1 MGEDESKESA
11 TGGSKRRGLCE
22 WPELHLGR
30 LYRVKG
36 VADRYN
42 TALILRD
49 SSPFATLYHLT
60 ITASYYGIFHEIT
73 ARHFSAFCCI
83 FYDWTSDR
91 RHHLS
96 YFANH
101 AHRLA
106 ARRFVGCLRPEPV
119 HYRQKNRFGASALN
133 RNPAVL
139 RNRCMVLK
147 EACYAHC

>member
-1 MGEDESKESA
+1 MNQKSRQREAAKDAGCVNCLNCNWASA
-11 TGGSKRRGLCE
+11 
-22 WPELHLGR
+22 PFN
-30 LYRVKG
+30 G

-91 RHHLS
+91 RHHLP
-96 YFANH
+96 YFANY

-106 ARRFVGCLRPEPV
+106 ARRFVGGLRPEPV
-119 HYRQKNRFGASALN
+119 HYRQKNRFSASALN
-133 RNPAVL
+133 RNPTVL
-139 RNRCMVLK
+139 RNRCMVLS
-147 EACYAHC
+147 EACHAYC